1 MEADDDV
8 RCECSEGRAVCCS
21 ESAVLLTCAR
31 LPLHVVRV
39 CAQGPPLIHAAQHGE
54 LAMAELLLSCGADIG
69 ARDMSGSSALHEAC
83 AAGHVAAAR
92 LLLAHGASLAAANQD
107 GDQPLD
113 LLGDD
118 AARQE
123 LLEAASSAAAAAAA
137 AGSAGP
143 GGRPGLEPPS
153 PSRPMSRLK
162 GVSAMGPGSALSS
175 PGRLQL
181 AGGHVPVGLPR
192 SPSKGPTRAATA
204 GAATAGAAAGAQGP
218 GTGADR
224 SQAPSRL
231 QSARLQ
237 PTASVQPSPRQ
248 PPPETAVAGPG
259 GGGGP
264 GSGGKGQEDLAAVA
278 VAGQPPET
286 LMCLTRARLVLHS
299 RAADSPGSDEGAGCS
314 LSVIEAS

>member
-1 MEADDDV
+1 
-8 RCECSEGRAVCCS
+8 
-21 ESAVLLTCAR
+21 
-31 LPLHVVRV
+31 
-39 CAQGPPLIHAAQHGE
+39 
-54 LAMAELLLSCGADIG
+54 MAELLLSCGADIG

-123 LLEAASSAAAAAAA
+123 LLEAASAAAA

-143 GGRPGLEPPS
+143 SGRPGLEPPS

-162 GVSAMGPGSALSS
+162 GVSTMGPGSALSS

-181 AGGHVPVGLPR
+181 AGGHVPVGLLR

-204 GAATAGAAAGAQGP
+204 GAAAAAGAAAGVQGP

-248 PPPETAVAGPG
+248 PLPGAAAAGPG
-259 GGGGP
+259 GGGDP
-264 GSGGKGQEDLAAVA
+264 GSGGKGQEGLSAGAG
-278 VAGQPPET
+278 AGQPPET

-299 RAADSPGSDEGAGCS
+299 RAADSPGSDEGGGCS
-314 LSVIEAS
+314 LSVIINDSLQHHNRST